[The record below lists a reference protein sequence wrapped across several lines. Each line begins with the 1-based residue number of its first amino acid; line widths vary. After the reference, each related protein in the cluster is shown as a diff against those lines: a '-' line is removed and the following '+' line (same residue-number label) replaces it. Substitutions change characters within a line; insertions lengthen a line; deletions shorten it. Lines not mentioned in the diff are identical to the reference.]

1 MNKQVK
7 QIKTAKGLTVQLSDY
22 GTRIDAEMMAQFSA
36 MPTQE
41 QIKDMANALPKLNA
55 NHAWQINPHSSNDY
69 GWGIPK
75 FYLSATTVKAA

>member
-1 MNKQVK
+1 MNKQIRH
-7 QIKTAKGLTVQLSDY
+7 IKTANGLTVKLSDY

-41 QIKDMANALPKLNA
+41 QIKDMTDVLPKLNA

-69 GWGIPK
+69 GWGVPK